1 MLTLSRLTLALDIM
15 GGDFGP
21 HIILPAALNSL
32 IENPNLYLVLCG
44 PIDLLSK
51 WYDKQDPFIQARL
64 QLSDCQQTVSMDE
77 APIAALR
84 NKKDSSMRRMLDLVE
99 RGEADGCVSAGNT
112 GALLAMA
119 YHVLKML
126 PGVHRPAL
134 ISLMPTVDNGKAYLL
149 DLGANVDCD
158 SEVLFQYAVMGSVL
172 AELVGEIER
181 PKVALLNVGS
191 EQNKGNDRVKNTA
204 RMLGDTP
211 SIHYIG
217 YVEGNDIFSQ
227 KADVIVT
234 DGFAGNIALKSC
246 EGLTKLVLN
255 EVKKAS
261 NLNWLNKI
269 LAKIALPLLRNIY
282 LRMNPDQYNGASL
295 IGLRGIVVKSHGNA
309 SSEAFLYAIREAVK
323 EVSMQVPSK
332 IKDKIEAVLMERH

>member
-1 MLTLSRLTLALDIM
+1 MSRLTLALDIM

-32 IENPNLYLVLCG
+32 LENPNLYLILCG
-44 PIDLLSK
+44 PIELLEA
-51 WYDKQDPFIQARL
+51 WYDKQTPDIQSRS
-64 QLSDCQQTVSMDE
+64 QLSDCQQVVAMDE

-84 NKKDSSMRRMLDLVE
+84 NKKDSSMRRMLNLVE
-99 RGEADGCVSAGNT
+99 QGQADGCVSAGNT

-134 ISLMPTVDNGKAYLL
+134 ISLMPTVDKGKVYLL

-172 AELVGEIER
+172 AELVGKLDK
-181 PKVALLNVGS
+181 PKVGLLNVGS
-191 EQNKGNDRVKNTA
+191 EQNKGNERVKCTA
-204 RMLGDTP
+204 KMLRESP
-211 SIHYIG
+211 SINYIG

-246 EGLTKLVLN
+246 EGLTKLVIN

-261 NLNWLNKI
+261 NQNWLNRI

-309 SSEAFLYAIREAVK
+309 SSEAFLYAIRQAVK
-323 EVSMQVPSK
+323 EVSMQVPTR
-332 IKDKIEAVLMERH
+332 IKDKIEAVLRERH

>member
-1 MLTLSRLTLALDIM
+1 LSRLTLALDIM

-32 IENPNLYLVLCG
+32 LENPNLHLILCG
-44 PIDLLSK
+44 PIELLEP
-51 WYDKQDPFIQARL
+51 WYDKQTPDIQSRS
-64 QLSDCQQTVSMDE
+64 QLSDCQQVVAMDE

-84 NKKDSSMRRMLDLVE
+84 NKKDSSMRRMLNLVE
-99 RGEADGCVSAGNT
+99 QGQADGCVSAGNT

-134 ISLMPTVDNGKAYLL
+134 ISLMPTVDNGKVYLL

-172 AELVGEIER
+172 AELVGNLDK
-181 PKVALLNVGS
+181 PKVGLLNVGS
-191 EQNKGNDRVKNTA
+191 EQNKGNERVKSTA
-204 RMLGDTP
+204 KMLRESS

-246 EGLTKLVLN
+246 EGLTKLVIN

-261 NLNWLNKI
+261 NQNWLNRI

-309 SSEAFLYAIREAVK
+309 SSEAFLYAIRQAVK
-323 EVSMQVPSK
+323 EVSMQVPTR
-332 IKDKIEAVLMERH
+332 IKDKIEAVLRERH

>member
-1 MLTLSRLTLALDIM
+1 M

-32 IENPNLYLVLCG
+32 LENPNLHLILCG
-44 PIDLLSK
+44 PIELLEA
-51 WYDKQDPFIQARL
+51 WYDKQTPDIQIRS
-64 QLSDCQQTVSMDE
+64 QLSDCQQVVAMDE

-84 NKKDSSMRRMLDLVE
+84 NKKDSSMRRMLNLVE
-99 RGEADGCVSAGNT
+99 QGQADGCVSAGNT

-134 ISLMPTVDNGKAYLL
+134 ISLMPTVDNGKVYLL

-172 AELVGEIER
+172 AELVGKLDK
-181 PKVALLNVGS
+181 PKVGLLNVGS
-191 EQNKGNDRVKNTA
+191 EQNKGNERVKSTA
-204 RMLGDTP
+204 KMLRESS

-246 EGLTKLVLN
+246 EGLTKLVIN

-261 NLNWLNKI
+261 NQNWLNRI

-309 SSEAFLYAIREAVK
+309 SSEAFLYAIRQAVK
-323 EVSMQVPSK
+323 EVSMQVPTR
-332 IKDKIEAVLMERH
+332 IKDKIEAVLRERH

>member
-1 MLTLSRLTLALDIM
+1 MRRLTLALDIM

-21 HIILPAALNSL
+21 HIILPAALSALSETPQLNL
-32 IENPNLYLVLCG
+32 ILCG
-44 PIDLLSK
+44 PIEIINAWLTQQHPD
-51 WYDKQDPFIQARL
+51 IQKRI
-64 QLSDCQQTVSMDE
+64 QTSDCQQIVTMDE
-77 APIAALR
+77 SPISALR
-84 NKKDSSMRRMLDLVE
+84 SKKDSSMRRMLDLVE
-99 RGEADGCVSAGNT
+99 QGEADGCVSAGNT

-119 YHVLKML
+119 YHVLKTL
-126 PGVHRPAL
+126 PGIERPAL
-134 ISLMPTVDNGKAYLL
+134 ISQMPTIEGGKVYLL

-158 SEVLFQYAVMGSVL
+158 SEVLFHYAVMGSVL
-172 AELVGEIER
+172 AELVGNIDQ

-191 EQNKGNDRVKNTA
+191 EQNKGNDRVKATA
-204 RMLGDTP
+204 KILSETVKLN
-211 SIHYIG
+211 YIG

-246 EGLTKLVLN
+246 EGLTKLVIN

-261 NLNWLNKI
+261 NQSWLNKI

-309 SSEAFLYAIREAVK
+309 SSEAFLYAIREAIK
-323 EVSMQVPSK
+323 EVTMQVPNK
-332 IKDKIEAVLMERH
+332 IKDKIEAVLMERN

>member
-1 MLTLSRLTLALDIM
+1 LSRLTLALDIM

-32 IENPNLYLVLCG
+32 VENPNLHLILCG
-44 PIDLLSK
+44 PIELLEA
-51 WYDKQDPFIQARL
+51 WYDKQTPDIQSRS
-64 QLSDCQQTVSMDE
+64 QLSDCQQVVAMDE

-84 NKKDSSMRRMLDLVE
+84 NKKDSSMRRMLNLVE
-99 RGEADGCVSAGNT
+99 QGQADGCVSAGNT

-134 ISLMPTVDNGKAYLL
+134 ISLMPTVDSGKVYLL

-172 AELVGEIER
+172 AELVGKLDK
-181 PKVALLNVGS
+181 PKVGLLNVGS
-191 EQNKGNDRVKNTA
+191 EQNKGNERVKCTA
-204 RMLGDTP
+204 KMLRESP
-211 SIHYIG
+211 SINYIG

-246 EGLTKLVLN
+246 EGLTKLVIN

-261 NLNWLNKI
+261 NQNWLNRI

-309 SSEAFLYAIREAVK
+309 SSEAFLYAIRQAVK
-323 EVSMQVPSK
+323 EVSMQVPTR
-332 IKDKIEAVLMERH
+332 IKDKIEAVLRERH

>member
-1 MLTLSRLTLALDIM
+1 MSRLTLALDIM

-32 IENPNLYLVLCG
+32 LENPNLHLILCG
-44 PIDLLSK
+44 PIELLEA
-51 WYDKQDPFIQARL
+51 WYDKQTPDIQSRS
-64 QLSDCQQTVSMDE
+64 QLSDCQQVVAMDE

-84 NKKDSSMRRMLDLVE
+84 NKKDSSMRRMLNLVE
-99 RGEADGCVSAGNT
+99 QGQADGCVSAGNT

-134 ISLMPTVDNGKAYLL
+134 ISLMPTVDNGKVYLL

-172 AELVGEIER
+172 AELVGKLDK
-181 PKVALLNVGS
+181 PKVGLLNVGS
-191 EQNKGNDRVKNTA
+191 EQNKGNERVKSTA
-204 RMLGDTP
+204 KMLRESS

-246 EGLTKLVLN
+246 EGLTKLVIN

-261 NLNWLNKI
+261 NQNWLNRI

-309 SSEAFLYAIREAVK
+309 SSEAFLYAIRQAVK
-323 EVSMQVPSK
+323 EVSMQVPTR
-332 IKDKIEAVLMERH
+332 IKDKIEAVLRERH

>member
-1 MLTLSRLTLALDIM
+1 M

-32 IENPNLYLVLCG
+32 LENPNLHLILCG
-44 PIDLLSK
+44 PIELLEA
-51 WYDKQDPFIQARL
+51 WYEKQTPDIQSRS
-64 QLSDCQQTVSMDE
+64 QLYDCQQVVAMDE

-84 NKKDSSMRRMLDLVE
+84 NKKDSSMRRMLNLVE
-99 RGEADGCVSAGNT
+99 QGQADGCVSAGNT

-134 ISLMPTVDNGKAYLL
+134 ISLMPTVDNGKVYLL

-172 AELVGEIER
+172 AQLVGKLDK
-181 PKVALLNVGS
+181 PKVGLLNVGS
-191 EQNKGNDRVKNTA
+191 EQNKGNERVKSTA
-204 RMLGDTP
+204 KMLRESS

-246 EGLTKLVLN
+246 EGLTKLVIN

-261 NLNWLNKI
+261 NQNWLNRI

-309 SSEAFLYAIREAVK
+309 SSEAFLYAIRQAVK
-323 EVSMQVPSK
+323 EVSMQVPTR
-332 IKDKIEAVLMERH
+332 IKDKIEAVLRERH

>member
-1 MLTLSRLTLALDIM
+1 MRRLTLALDIM

-21 HIILPAALNSL
+21 HIILAASL
-32 IENPNLYLVLCG
+32 SALTENPNLHFVLCG
-44 PIDLLSK
+44 PIEVLET
-51 WYDKQDPFIQARL
+51 WFNKQDPNIQNRI
-64 QLSDCQQTVSMDE
+64 QLSDCQQIVTMDE
-77 APIAALR
+77 SPISALR
-84 NKKDSSMRRMLDLVE
+84 SKKNSSMRRMLDLVE
-99 RGEADGCVSAGNT
+99 QGKADGCVSAGNT

-119 YHVLKML
+119 YHVLKTL
-126 PGVHRPAL
+126 PGIHRPAL
-134 ISLMPTVDNGKAYLL
+134 ISLLPTIDGGKVYLL

-172 AELVGEIER
+172 AELAGNITK
-181 PKVALLNVGS
+181 PKVALLNVGV
-191 EQNKGNDRVKNTA
+191 EQNKGNDRIKNTA
-204 RMLGDTP
+204 RELAETN
-211 SIHYIG
+211 SINYIG

-246 EGLTKLVLN
+246 EGLTKLVIN

-261 NLNWLNKI
+261 NQNWLNKI

-309 SSEAFLYAIREAVK
+309 SSEAFLYAIREATK
-323 EVSMQVPSK
+323 EVIMQVPTK

>member
-1 MLTLSRLTLALDIM
+1 MSRLTLALDIM

-32 IENPNLYLVLCG
+32 LENPNLHLILCG
-44 PIDLLSK
+44 PIELLEA
-51 WYDKQDPFIQARL
+51 WYDKQTPDIQIRS
-64 QLSDCQQTVSMDE
+64 QLSDCQQVVAMDE

-84 NKKDSSMRRMLDLVE
+84 NKKDSSMRRMLNLVE
-99 RGEADGCVSAGNT
+99 QGQADGCVSAGNT

-134 ISLMPTVDNGKAYLL
+134 ISLMPTVDNGKVYLL

-172 AELVGEIER
+172 AELVGKLDK
-181 PKVALLNVGS
+181 PKVGLLNVGS
-191 EQNKGNDRVKNTA
+191 EQNKGNERVKSTA
-204 RMLGDTP
+204 KMLRESS

-246 EGLTKLVLN
+246 EGLTKLVIN

-261 NLNWLNKI
+261 NQNWLNRI

-309 SSEAFLYAIREAVK
+309 SSEAFLYAIRQAVK
-323 EVSMQVPSK
+323 EVSMQVPTR
-332 IKDKIEAVLMERH
+332 IKDKIEAVLRERH

>member
-1 MLTLSRLTLALDIM
+1 LSRLTLALDIM

-32 IENPNLYLVLCG
+32 LENPNLYLILCG
-44 PIDLLSK
+44 PIELLEA
-51 WYDKQDPFIQARL
+51 WYDKQTPDIQSRS
-64 QLSDCQQTVSMDE
+64 QLSDCQQVVAMDE

-84 NKKDSSMRRMLDLVE
+84 NKKDSSMRRMLNLVE
-99 RGEADGCVSAGNT
+99 QGQADGCVSAGNT

-134 ISLMPTVDNGKAYLL
+134 ISLMPTVDSGKVYLL

-172 AELVGEIER
+172 AELVGKLDK
-181 PKVALLNVGS
+181 PKVGLLNVGS
-191 EQNKGNDRVKNTA
+191 EQNKGNERVKCTA
-204 RMLGDTP
+204 KMLRESP
-211 SIHYIG
+211 SINYIG

-246 EGLTKLVLN
+246 EGLTKLVIN

-261 NLNWLNKI
+261 NQNWLNRI

-309 SSEAFLYAIREAVK
+309 SSEAFLYAIRQAVK
-323 EVSMQVPSK
+323 EVSMQVPTR
-332 IKDKIEAVLMERH
+332 IKDKIEAVLRERH